1 MPANRPYLIG
11 LTGGIASGKSEAA
24 DFLTSLGAVQ
34 IDADEIS
41 HGLTAPG
48 GEALPEIREVF
59 GDSVFREDGT
69 LDRRALGERV
79 FAEPGCRRALEGI
92 IHPRVQRIMMSRVD
106 EAAEAGAKLVFLNVP
121 LLFETGMDAL
131 CDETWV
137 IQVKPETQL
146 KRVMERDGLDEA
158 EAQKRIESQMSTE
171 EKVRRATVV
180 INNDHALERM
190 LYELASLY
198 HNVLKHKLDGGE

>member
-1 MPANRPYLIG
+1 MPANRPYIIG
-11 LTGGIASGKSEAA
+11 LTGGIGSGKSLAA
-24 DFLTSLGAVQ
+24 SHLQSLGAVQ

-41 HGLTAPG
+41 HALTAPG

-59 GDSVFREDGT
+59 GDGVFQADGT
-69 LDRRALGERV
+69 LDRRALGEVV
-79 FAEPGCRRALEGI
+79 FSDPAFRRALEGI
-92 IHPRVQRIMMSRVD
+92 IHPRVQRVMMSRVD

-158 EAQKRIESQMSTE
+158 RAQERIDSQMSQE
-171 EKVRRATVV
+171 ERAQRATLV
-180 INNDHALERM
+180 INNDHAWERTQG
-190 LYELASLY
+190 ELTAHYNS
-198 HNVLKHKLDGGE
+198 VLKRKLADGD

>member
-41 HGLTAPG
+41 HGLTAAG

-59 GDSVFREDGT
+59 GDGVFREDGT

-79 FAEPGCRRALEGI
+79 FAEPGYRRALEGI

-158 EAQKRIESQMSTE
+158 EAQKRIESQMSSE